1 MNIARIIFVALVV
14 FIIQVTA
21 ISRIAVAGCTP
32 DLIVILLVSLVLER
46 GPVMAVVIGFL
57 LGFLQD
63 LGNASFLGMNALS
76 KSILAYGVSRLG
88 GGLLPENVLYKGF
101 IVFAACLLND
111 IVVLPITTSFAIGEE
126 MAAPIWIPFWLPKLA
141 LPVGCLLIGIQLGQH
156 GHSLLRNTDQHRF
169 IGHANQRH

>member
-1 MNIARIIFVALVV
+1 VNIARIIFVALVV

-21 ISRIAVAGCTP
+21 INRIAVAGCTP

-46 GPVMAVVIGFL
+46 GPVLAVVIGFL

-111 IVVLPITTSFAIGEE
+111 IVVLPITTSFSIGE
-126 MAAPIWIPFWLPKLA
+126 IFVSFFRYSLFSA
-141 LPVGCLLIGIQLGQH
+141 LYSALVGVCIFALLELLTRRVVRPGG
-156 GHSLLRNTDQHRF
+156 GH
-169 IGHANQRH
+169 

>member
-1 MNIARIIFVALVV
+1 MNVARIIFVALVV

-21 ISRIAVAGCTP
+21 ISRIAVAGCAP

-76 KSILAYGVSRLG
+76 KSILAYGISRLG
-88 GGLLPENVLYKGF
+88 RGLLPENVLYKGF

-111 IVVLPITTSFAIGEE
+111 IVVLPITTSFAIRE
-126 MAAPIWIPFWLPKLA
+126 IF
-141 LPVGCLLIGIQLGQH
+141 VSFFRY
-156 GHSLLRNTDQHRF
+156 SLLSALYSALVGVCIFALLELLPRRVVRPGG
-169 IGHANQRH
+169 GH